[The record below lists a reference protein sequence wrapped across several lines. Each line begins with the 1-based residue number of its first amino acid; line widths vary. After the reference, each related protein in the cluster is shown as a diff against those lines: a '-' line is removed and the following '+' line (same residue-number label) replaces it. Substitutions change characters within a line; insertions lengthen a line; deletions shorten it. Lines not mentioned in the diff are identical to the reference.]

1 MFCLLIWNHT
11 VTISHYLRCVWRNY
25 PHTTTEIQQTAY
37 KSSVSLR
44 HVPRSI
50 PKKKKNYRS
59 SYVFRKISIFF
70 FTLLFDVS
78 SVNQSLKQLIVYS
91 GTAIKFKDFL
101 SSVFYI
107 FSPIF
112 VNRFEFFMRPLC
124 NPVMYR
130 TLYVSPDV
138 RAETPLVM

>member
-1 MFCLLIWNHT
+1 VFEGIIRTLQRRYSKLHT
-11 VTISHYLRCVWRNY
+11 KVQSAFDTG
-25 PHTTTEIQQTAY
+25 TA
-37 KSSVSLR
+37 VFQ
-44 HVPRSI
+44 
-50 PKKKKNYRS
+50 KKNYRS